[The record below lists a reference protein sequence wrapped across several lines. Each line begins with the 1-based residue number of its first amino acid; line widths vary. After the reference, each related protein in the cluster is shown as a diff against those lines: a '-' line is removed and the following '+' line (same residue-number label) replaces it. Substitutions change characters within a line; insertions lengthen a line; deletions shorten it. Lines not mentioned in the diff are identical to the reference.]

1 MNLFSV
7 LDVGKTLGLK
17 CTAPDTFEDLTK
29 EAANDCREPN
39 VCVLAGGPAPP
50 ADGGL
55 QCSYTDT
62 KEFEEFTCACT
73 DNTLT
78 PAGGTGNPKCAFTGV
93 WQAPGTWPTCAAD
106 TSGGDAT
113 GGAESGGD
121 GTGDAA
127 SGGDGSGGAASGGA
141 ASGGDGTGGA
151 ASGGD
156 GTGGDGTGGDGT
168 GGAASGGDGT
178 GGDGTGGDG
187 TGGAAS
193 GGDGKRRRREVE
205 SDYYDIDDEEIDL
218 YDDLFHV
225 RSKRAASANYIKVLI

>member
-127 SGGDGSGGAASGGA
+127 SGGDGSGGAASGG
-141 ASGGDGTGGA
+141 
-151 ASGGD
+151 
-156 GTGGDGTGGDGT
+156 
-168 GGAASGGDGT
+168 
-178 GGDGTGGDG
+178 
-187 TGGAAS
+187 
-193 GGDGKRRRREVE
+193 DGKRRRREVE